1 MDQKIYKSTLLVGA
15 EMVRFEGPTAA
26 VWDPDKG
33 LVWIG
38 LTEIPGLLE
47 KLAELR
53 DLARSGSK
61 PDIFLYTEEEWL
73 FHKINGIAA
82 ELNHILEGL

>member
-33 LVWIG
+33 LK
-38 LTEIPGLLE
+38 ER
-47 KLAELR
+47 LAELR
-53 DLARSGSK
+53 DIARTDL
-61 PDIFLYTEEEWL
+61 PVECYTTEEWL